1 MTDVLDLYRY
11 AENQTVP
18 VYWFSLDHTESLS
31 YQDEDGDC
39 FIAMDPWYL
48 HTLAEEKV
56 KLAHELGHCCT
67 GSFYNRWAA
76 CDIRQKHENRANK
89 WAVKHL
95 ISANDL
101 DNAVASGC
109 TDIEA
114 LAEHFDVTVDFM
126 RKAVC
131 WYTQGNLAAD
141 LYF

>member
-1 MTDVLDLYRY
+1 MTNVLDLYQY
-11 AENQTVP
+11 AEDQAVQI
-18 VYWFSLDHTESLS
+18 YWFSLDCAESLS

-39 FIAMDPWYL
+39 FIAMNPWHL
-48 HTLAEEKV
+48 STIGEEKV

-76 CDIRQKHENRANK
+76 FDIREKYENRADK

-95 ISANDL
+95 IPENEL
-101 DNAVASGC
+101 DEAIASGC
-109 TDIEA
+109 TDLWS
-114 LAEHFDVTVDFM
+114 LAEHFDVTQDFM

-131 WYTQGNLAAD
+131 WYTHGNLAAE